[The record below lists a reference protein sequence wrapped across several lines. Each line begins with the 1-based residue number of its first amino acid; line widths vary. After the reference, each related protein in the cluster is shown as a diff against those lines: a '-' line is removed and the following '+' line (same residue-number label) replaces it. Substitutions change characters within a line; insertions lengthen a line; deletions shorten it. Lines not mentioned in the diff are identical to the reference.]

1 MTGDRARTLV
11 FALAAWASISGCT
24 EAPAGESPERW
35 EYGVF
40 LYVGITS
47 EKGDQL
53 RYTWATADSELSGQS
68 VGELWTGI
76 GIKAANVGEHAD
88 RMRILNHLTA
98 QGWEL
103 VSDSSV
109 GTAIPGGIGVAQ
121 RDLFRRRK

>member
-1 MTGDRARTLV
+1 
-11 FALAAWASISGCT
+11 
-24 EAPAGESPERW
+24 
-35 EYGVF
+35 VF

-68 VGELWTGI
+68 VGELWTAI
-76 GIKAANVGEHAD
+76 GIKAASVGEQAD
-88 RMRILNHLTA
+88 RMRVLDHLTV

>member
-1 MTGDRARTLV
+1 MTGARACTALMALV
-11 FALAAWASISGCT
+11 ALASASGCA
-24 EAPAGESPERW
+24 EAPAQEPPQRW

-53 RYTWATADSELSGQS
+53 RYTWATADTELTGQS
-68 VGELWTGI
+68 VGELWTALKI
-76 GIKAANVGEHAD
+76 EAASVGEHAD
-88 RMRILNHLTA
+88 RMRIIDHLTGK
-98 QGWEL
+98 GWEL

-109 GTAIPGGIGVAQ
+109 GTAIPGGLGVAQ